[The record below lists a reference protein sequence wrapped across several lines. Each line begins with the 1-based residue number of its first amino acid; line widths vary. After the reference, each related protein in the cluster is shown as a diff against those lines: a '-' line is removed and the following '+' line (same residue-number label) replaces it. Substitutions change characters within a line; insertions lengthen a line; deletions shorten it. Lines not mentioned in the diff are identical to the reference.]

1 MAKAQSNPGSKE
13 RAISE
18 EIEMQLRLLLQLIDA
33 TETVIAGVELAFVR
47 DPDVDSKLL
56 VTCVVS
62 NIADELGQIGNTV
75 KMLLITLGGEPYVL
89 PSKYGPETTLDKA
102 TRKGR
107 PKS

>member
-1 MAKAQSNPGSKE
+1 MAKAQSNSKGKKW
-13 RAISE
+13 AISE
-18 EIEMQLRLLLQLIDA
+18 EIEVQLRLLLQLIDA

-62 NIADELGQIGNTV
+62 NIADELGLIGNTV
-75 KMLLITLGGEPYVL
+75 TMLLDTLGGEPYAL
-89 PSKYGPETTLDKA
+89 PSKYGSERTLDKA
-102 TRKGR
+102 ARKGR